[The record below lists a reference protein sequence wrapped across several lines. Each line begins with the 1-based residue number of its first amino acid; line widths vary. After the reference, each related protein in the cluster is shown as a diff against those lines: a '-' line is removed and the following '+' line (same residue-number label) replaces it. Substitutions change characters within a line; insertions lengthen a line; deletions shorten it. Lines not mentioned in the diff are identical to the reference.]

1 MAKTILTPQTITHG
15 LVPTFT
21 SVTAALG
28 AKFINDGNVFLEIV
42 DGGSAA
48 TVTIET
54 SKLHETTLT
63 VADRTIVFTAS
74 QRKMT
79 NTFPTD
85 LYNQVDEYVY
95 ITTTQTV
102 TIAALKL

>member
-1 MAKTILTPQTITHG
+1 MAKTLIPVFTITHG
-15 LVPTFT
+15 MLTSFT
-21 SVTAALG
+21 TVTAAAG
-28 AKFINDGNVFLEIV
+28 GKFLNDGATFLEIV
-42 DGGSAA
+42 DGGNAA

-54 SKLHETTLT
+54 SKIHETTLT
-63 VADRTIVFTAS
+63 VLDRAITFTAG

-79 NTFPTD
+79 NVLDTD
-85 LYNQVDEYVY
+85 LYNQVDDYVY